1 MPIHDERNSIAFFG
15 GNRRPLIV
23 AAYDKSSISV
33 EKAVEDM
40 RSSATT

>member
-1 MPIHDERNSIAFFG
+1 MPIHDERNSISG

>member
-1 MPIHDERNSIAFFG
+1 MPIHDERNSIAFSG

-23 AAYDKSSISV
+23 AADKSSISV